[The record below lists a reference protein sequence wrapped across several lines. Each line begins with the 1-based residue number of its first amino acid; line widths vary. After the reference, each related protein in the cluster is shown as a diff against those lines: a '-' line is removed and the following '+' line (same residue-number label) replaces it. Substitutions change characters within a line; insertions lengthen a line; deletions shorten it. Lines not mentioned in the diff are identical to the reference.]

1 MHEQRTVK
9 DETMAA
15 RVQGLMC
22 THAVTDAE
30 KAKKAAIESR
40 RRSAATAQGKRKRE
54 ADDGY
59 IEMGHEISKK
69 TIDDWVACKR
79 RD

>member
-1 MHEQRTVK
+1 
-9 DETMAA
+9 MAA

-22 THAVTDAE
+22 THAE

-40 RRSAATAQGKRKRE
+40 RRSAATTVGKRKRE
-54 ADDGY
+54 ANDGY
-59 IEMGHEISKK
+59 VEMGHKISKK